1 MVNTS
6 FLAGVTAVPMIVC
19 ILIGILTLIA
29 YWRIFTKAGVAGW
42 KAIIPYYSGYVMF
55 KIAWKT
61 SVFWW
66 NLLVSV
72 LLACVI
78 TAVMTVGSTGAYTV
92 MGVPVILGF
101 LLASVLGIINFMI
114 SIMYN
119 IKLSKAF
126 GHGGGFAV
134 GLIFLNVI
142 FILILGLGDSVYL
155 GPQTE

>member
-61 SVFWW
+61 SVFW
-66 NLLVSV
+66 
-72 LLACVI
+72 
-78 TAVMTVGSTGAYTV
+78 
-92 MGVPVILGF
+92 
-101 LLASVLGIINFMI
+101 
-114 SIMYN
+114 
-119 IKLSKAF
+119 
-126 GHGGGFAV
+126 
-134 GLIFLNVI
+134 
-142 FILILGLGDSVYL
+142 
-155 GPQTE
+155 

>member
-42 KAIIPYYSGYVMF
+42 KAIIPYYSGYMMF

-66 NLLVSV
+66 NLLVSI

-78 TAVMTVGSTGAYTV
+78 TAVMTVGSTGADAV

-101 LLASVLGIINFMI
+101 LLASVLGIINFII

-126 GHGGGFAV
+126 GHGGGFAA

-142 FILILGLGDSVYL
+142 FILILGLGDSVYS